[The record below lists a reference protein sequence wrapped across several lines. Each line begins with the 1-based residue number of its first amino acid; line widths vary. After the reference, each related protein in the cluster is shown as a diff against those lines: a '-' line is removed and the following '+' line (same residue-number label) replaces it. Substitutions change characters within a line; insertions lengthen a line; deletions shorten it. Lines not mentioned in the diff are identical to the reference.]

1 MSSLVRVDFHCHSS
15 FSDGALPP
23 EGVAQMLGEAG
34 VTCAALT
41 DHNTV
46 DGLLRFE
53 EALGARGIGF
63 LAGMEVEAAH
73 PLGEVHLLAFGIA
86 VEGGRHRRL
95 SVSPGRQPSV
105 PAASRPR
112 SLRSLRSTMDTML
125 RGIVRD
131 SSPDPIDEVLARIH
145 GTGGLAFLAHPLQ
158 PFETVERLEVLLA
171 DLKAKGLDGIEALYK
186 PYPRAMRS
194 RLAGL
199 AGRFDLL
206 VSGGSDFHGDGQR
219 GASRP
224 GCDMPLWHWNRFR
237 RALVLP
243 GSTEET
249 LP

>member
-1 MSSLVRVDFHCHSS
+1 MSSFVRVDFHCHSS
-15 FSDGALPP
+15 FSDGAFPP
-23 EGVAQMLGEAG
+23 EGVAHMLGEAG
-34 VTCAALT
+34 VTYAALT
-41 DHNTV
+41 DHDTV

-53 EALGARGIGF
+53 EVLAARGIGF
-63 LAGMEVEAAH
+63 LAGMEVAAAH

-86 VEGGRHRRL
+86 VEGGRRRRL
-95 SVSPGRQPSV
+95 SVSPGREPPV
-105 PAASRPR
+105 PTVSR
-112 SLRSLRSTMDTML
+112 LRAFRSTMDNML

-131 SSPDPIDEVLARIH
+131 PYPDPIEAVLARIH
-145 GTGGLAFLAHPLQ
+145 GAGGLAFLAHPLE
-158 PFETVERLEVLLA
+158 PIGTMVRLDKLLT
-171 DLKAKGLDGIEALYK
+171 DLKPKGLDGIEALYK
-186 PYPRAMRS
+186 PYPREVRS

-237 RALVLP
+237 RALALP
-243 GSTEET
+243 ERTEET